1 MRIFNFEIIKKDEGA
16 NKIENI
22 DRNSYIEKRL
32 NKQIRWYKICSKN
45 MKYKFCALSLITII
59 VNAIIPIFVLMSEE
73 FDFKFKVI
81 VILLS
86 SIASIST
93 AVLQLFKYQEL
104 WIKYRITS
112 QLLEK
117 EKVSYETQVKKYKKN
132 EGTLELL
139 IETCEDIMGRENEKW
154 ELLYDNK
161 V

>member
-1 MRIFNFEIIKKDEGA
+1 
-16 NKIENI
+16 
-22 DRNSYIEKRL
+22 
-32 NKQIRWYKICSKN
+32 
-45 MKYKFCALSLITII
+45 MKYKFCGLSLITII

-112 QLLEK
+112 KLLEK

-132 EGTLELL
+132 EEALELL